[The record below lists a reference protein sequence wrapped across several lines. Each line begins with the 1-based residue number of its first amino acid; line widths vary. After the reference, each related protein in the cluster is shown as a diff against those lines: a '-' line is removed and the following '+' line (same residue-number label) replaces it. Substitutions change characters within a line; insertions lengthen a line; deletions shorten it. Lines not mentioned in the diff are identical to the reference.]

1 MTDAEQATPEPAPA
15 AATRAADPPEA
26 AAGVK
31 FAEIQRQ
38 RDEYLDQ
45 LQRAHAEFA
54 NFQKRARTQAEID
67 RQYAISALASDLLNV
82 VDDLERAIEAAR
94 GAGQA
99 TIVDGLELVRK
110 KFLDA
115 LAKHGVEPIA
125 ALDQPF
131 DPNLHEALTQLPDA
145 AKPDHT
151 IVAELSRGYRLRDR
165 VLRPSRVAVSIKP

>member
-1 MTDAEQATPEPAPA
+1 MSDEQPTPGPGPA
-15 AATRAADPPEA
+15 AAARTADPGEA
-26 AAGVK
+26 AA
-31 FAEIQRQ
+31 AANITEIQRQ

-54 NFQKRARTQAEID
+54 NFQKRARAQAEID

-82 VDDLERAIEAAR
+82 IDDLERAIEAAR
-94 GAGQA
+94 AAGQT

-125 ALDQPF
+125 ALGQPF
-131 DPNLHEALTQLPDA
+131 DPNLHEALAQQPDA
-145 AKPDHT
+145 TKPDHT
-151 IVAELSRGYRLRDR
+151 VVAELTRGYRLRDR
-165 VLRPSRVAVSIKP
+165 VLRPSRVAISVKP